1 MKKINN
7 NVSKITLTESSYSQS
22 IRIVEAIGNMQFS
35 VSDYVIVR
43 IGCYVKPYLLKK
55 YAQELNFNEFYVSSS
70 IKGWGRFLP
79 IPKQN
84 HILLF
89 NPVSGLNIYK
99 FFNLV
104 KESYPIFELL
114 LIKSSKNLDL
124 DFLKKIK
131 HNLFYEINNLKKS
144 GLALFFCGFDFDDSY
159 FSSGFSK
166 AYYGDFVPNELMC
179 YFR

>member
-43 IGCYVKPYLLKK
+43 IGCYVKPSLLKK
-55 YAQELNFNEFYVSSS
+55 YANILNFNEFYVSSS
-70 IKGWGRFLP
+70 IEGWGRFLP

-114 LIKSSKNLDL
+114 LIKSSKNIDL
-124 DFLKKIK
+124 DYFKKIK

-144 GLALFFCGFDFDDSY
+144 GLVLFFCGFDFDDPY